1 MIDIKANHDR
11 HFWHY
16 WQHLTKNLPSLSD
29 KLVATGW
36 HWMPLCFILLVWWIS
51 SARLSTDQLLPV
63 LHGVTEL
70 ACLEGALLKYR
81 PGHLAF
87 DLAVNAFKFL
97 LQ

>member
-1 MIDIKANHDR
+1 
-11 HFWHY
+11 
-16 WQHLTKNLPSLSD
+16 
-29 KLVATGW
+29 
-36 HWMPLCFILLVWWIS
+36 MPLCFILLAWWIS
-51 SARLSTDQLLPV
+51 TARLSTDQLLPPV